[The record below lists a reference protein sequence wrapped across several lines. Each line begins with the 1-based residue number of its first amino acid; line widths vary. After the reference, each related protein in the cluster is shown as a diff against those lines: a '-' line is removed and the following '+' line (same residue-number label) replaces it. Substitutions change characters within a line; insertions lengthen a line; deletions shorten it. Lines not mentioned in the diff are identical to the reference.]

1 MGDLGGEGWLIS
13 SVEAL
18 QGRGE
23 RVLVHFQ
30 DRRPLRLSLQVAQEA
45 GLAPGHRLTETDIQ
59 RLLDANTRRR
69 AFDSALYYLG
79 YRPRSEAELKRRLA
93 RQYDETI
100 VGETVAKLREY
111 GYLDD
116 QAFAQF
122 WAESRTSF
130 SPRSS
135 RMIRWELRRKGVDDE
150 TAAEAVAGIDDEEEA
165 YRAAQK
171 KARTL
176 RMADYDTFNQRL
188 GGFLQRKGFGF
199 GVAKRVVNRLWA
211 ERKQA
216 E

>member
-13 SVEAL
+13 SVETL

-30 DRRPLRLSLQVAQEA
+30 YRRPLRLTLQVAQEA
-45 GLAPGHRLTETDIQ
+45 GLAPGQRLTETDIQ

>member
-13 SVEAL
+13 SVETL

-30 DRRPLRLSLQVAQEA
+30 YRRPLRLSLQVAQEA
-45 GLAPGHRLTETDIQ
+45 GLAPGQRLTETDIQ

-165 YRAAQK
+165 
-171 KARTL
+171 
-176 RMADYDTFNQRL
+176 
-188 GGFLQRKGFGF
+188 
-199 GVAKRVVNRLWA
+199 
-211 ERKQA
+211 
-216 E
+216 

>member
-30 DRRPLRLSLQVAQEA
+30 DRRPLRLTLQVAQEA
-45 GLAPGHRLTETDIQ
+45 GLAPGQRLTETDIQ